1 MAITNIHPIHV
12 TLYKAINYI
21 LNKNKTDEGHLVST
35 CGCTPDGVK
44 AEEEFDAIRR
54 QGTGKT
60 TVLAQHVF
68 QSFEPNEVT
77 PEQAHEIG
85 LKLAEK
91 LLGNSYQYI
100 LSTHI
105 DKNHIHNHLIF
116 NEVDFINFRSFEYQQ
131 NRGGKVFEKV
141 RKISDKLCT
150 ENDLSVIQNPELCK
164 GKSHYEWEI
173 DKLGKS
179 WKTQLKIVIDN
190 TIMESDNFDD
200 FLDKLRAKKVEVVY
214 RPENTIKIKFR
225 LPGQQKFARGKTLG
239 WYYDEPQI
247 KRRIEQCYLL
257 RTGQSLKPK
266 KSRLID
272 TSQEKF
278 QNSKGLERWAEI
290 KNMQEASK
298 LLNILT
304 EYRLNSQEEIENRA
318 VSRYGE
324 RVQIVGKLNGLQQ
337 KIDIIGDT
345 IKSLKKYL
353 KYKPINDDYK
363 KAAFKKKFAKEHEKE
378 LRQFDTAKQELVEKY
393 PDKKIPK
400 LETLY
405 AQQAE
410 LIEQRKNLNEEYKKI
425 VAELEKLDYARETIK
440 EYLEKSEK
448 KKTQK
453 KDIEQ

>member
-1 MAITNIHPIHV
+1 MAVTNIHPIHV
-12 TLYKAINYI
+12 TLHKAIEYI
-21 LNKNKTDEGHLVST
+21 LNEEKTDGGMLVST
-35 CGCTPDGVK
+35 LGCTANGKK
-44 AEEEFDAIRR
+44 AAEEFDDVRL

-60 TVLAQHVF
+60 TILAQHLV
-68 QSFEPNEVT
+68 QSFEPGEVT

-85 LKLAEK
+85 LELAEK
-91 LLGNSYQYI
+91 LLGNDYQFVMT
-100 LSTHI
+100 THI
-105 DKNHIHNHLIF
+105 DKGHIHNHFIF

-131 NRGGKVFEKV
+131 NRGGKIFEKI
-141 RKISDKLCT
+141 RKISDKICVEHGLG
-150 ENDLSVIQNPELCK
+150 VIKNPELGK
-164 GKSHYEWEI
+164 GKSHYEWEM
-173 DKLGKS
+173 DKKGMS
-179 WKTQLKIVIDN
+179 WKTQLKNLIDN

-200 FLDKLRAKKVEVVY
+200 FLKKLRAKKVEVVY
-214 RPENTIKIKFR
+214 TPQNVIKIKFR
-225 LPGQQKFARGKTLG
+225 LPEQSKFARGQTLG

-257 RTGQSLKPK
+257 RTGQSLTHK
-266 KSRLID
+266 KSKLID

-290 KNMQEASK
+290 KNMQDASK

-353 KYKPINDDYK
+353 RYKPINDDYK

-378 LRQFDTAKQELVEKY
+378 LRQFDTAKQELIEKY

-410 LIEQRKNLNEEYKKI
+410 LIEQRKNLNEEYKKT

-440 EYLEKSEK
+440 EYLDKSNR
-448 KKTQK
+448 QK
-453 KDIEQ
+453 NRKQEIE